1 MGAKCALV
9 IGLCLVLCGTAM
21 EATYSE
27 TAPTGQ
33 INIPN
38 NNPDV
43 ARRFNRL
50 QQIEENERMQKQNS
64 EDAQKLV
71 FLTAELR
78 QYANEAAENGGVPP
92 EAVRKASEVE
102 KLAKR
107 IHGRLKERS
116 VRRLPH

>member
-27 TAPTGQ
+27 TAPAGQ
-33 INIPN
+33 ISIPN

-50 QQIEENERMQKQNS
+50 QQIEENERMQKQNC

-71 FLTAELR
+71 FLAAELR
-78 QYANEAAENGGVPP
+78 QYAQAAENGGVPP